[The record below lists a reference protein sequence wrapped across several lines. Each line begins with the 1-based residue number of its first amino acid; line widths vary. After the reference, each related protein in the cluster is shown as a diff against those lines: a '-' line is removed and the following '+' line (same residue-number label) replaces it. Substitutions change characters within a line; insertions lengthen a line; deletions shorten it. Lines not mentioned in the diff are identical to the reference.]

1 MADISF
7 ERKKSLNRKEAAVWL
22 TALARGFAD
31 GGEVELPVGGGGV
44 VTMRLPNT
52 VDAEFEVEISGDE
65 VEVELEFTWKIQ
77 QVHEGEESEPDEEP
91 DLDDDDEDEDDDE
104 GWGDV
109 R

>member
-44 VTMRLPNT
+44 VTMRLPNE

-65 VEVELEFTWKIQ
+65 VEVELEFKWSIQ
-77 QVHEGEESEPDEEP
+77 QVHESEASDEPADEPAVEE
-91 DLDDDDEDEDDDE
+91 DDDEDDEE

>member
-44 VTMRLPNT
+44 VTMRLPNE

-77 QVHEGEESEPDEEP
+77 QVHDDEESDEA
-91 DLDDDDEDEDDDE
+91 DDEPAAGEDDEDDDE

>member
-1 MADISF
+1 VADISF

-31 GGEVELPVGGGGV
+31 GGEVEL
-44 VTMRLPNT
+44 
-52 VDAEFEVEISGDE
+52 A
-65 VEVELEFTWKIQ
+65 FTWKIQ
-77 QVHEGEESEPDEEP
+77 QVHQYAASDETGDEPASGDDE
-91 DLDDDDEDEDDDE
+91 DDEDEDE

>member
-1 MADISF
+1 VADISF

-44 VTMRLPNT
+44 VTMRLPNE

-77 QVHEGEESEPDEEP
+77 QVHESEESDEAEDP
-91 DLDDDDEDEDDDE
+91 ASEAEDDDDDE

>member
-44 VTMRLPNT
+44 VTMRLPNE

-65 VEVELEFTWKIQ
+65 VEVELEFKWKIQ
-77 QVHEGEESEPDEEP
+77 QVHEDEASDEA
-91 DLDDDDEDEDDDE
+91 DDESAAGEADEDDE

>member
-1 MADISF
+1 VADISF

-44 VTMRLPNT
+44 VTMRLPNE

-65 VEVELEFTWKIQ
+65 VEVELEFTWKIH
-77 QVHEGEESEPDEEP
+77 QVHEGEESDEAEEP
-91 DLDDDDEDEDDDE
+91 ASDDDQDDDEDNS
-104 GWGDV
+104 GHG
-109 R
+109 